1 MKKEL
6 VKLANHLDR
15 IGLRKEA
22 DYVDALLKKEAF
34 AFPGKDI
41 LIKKVR
47 EVLAAAG
54 TPISEAVIKYGV
66 ECAEELTTFFP
77 IPHIPDSDEI
87 SECVVKKLE
96 ENAIDIAIDTVKS
109 TCDAIYKALKDL
121 MGM

>member
-1 MKKEL
+1 MKKKL

-22 DYVDALLKKEAF
+22 DYIDALLKKEALF
-34 AFPGKDI
+34 SWSRYFDR
-41 LIKKVR
+41 KVK

-54 TPISEAVIKYGV
+54 TPISNAVIKYGV
-66 ECAEELTTFFP
+66 ECAEELTTIFP

-109 TCDAIYKALKDL
+109 TCDAIYKVLKDL